1 MTNTR
6 PDRDEQQGVSKLAG
20 LSRRGV
26 LRLGAG
32 VFGAVGAA
40 SLAPLARAATTR
52 PKPLPWVGPR
62 LVIVNLKGGN
72 DGLNTIVPVDLQSYH
87 DQRPTLALT
96 SGQTLSMNTGPGAS
110 LQYRMNPQLAALQAA
125 FTSGDLAVFQKVG
138 YPGSNESHFESES
151 IYSRARRDI
160 STGTGVDTS
169 GWLARLT
176 DTIGPSPTSAIAVG
190 MGHPEDFRGS
200 SSPLLS
206 IGSSLSSF
214 EYGVDWPHGNT
225 NDPHR
230 KATVKAILDQF
241 QGSSALADSV
251 RDMQAVS
258 NDLVDSIGDAEAT
271 YASTVAYP
279 ENNAI
284 ATQLQT
290 IAKLIQGG
298 FETNVFCIAKGR
310 FDTHAAQGP
319 LHAELLGLLDGALG
333 AFSEDLM
340 EMGAWN
346 DTIVLVVTEFGRRS
360 FENGSFG
367 TDHGAAN
374 TMLALGGSV
383 VGGVYGEALNDT
395 DLTATE
401 SLTYALDFRS
411 IYKEIVRDHFGVG
424 SQGLGTIFPEP
435 LEIETELGFL

>member
-1 MTNTR
+1 MTNTQSNAAR
-6 PDRDEQQGVSKLAG
+6 REGADTLEG
-20 LSRRGV
+20 LSRREV
-26 LRLGAG
+26 LRMGAG
-32 VFGAVGAA
+32 AFGAV
-40 SLAPLARAATTR
+40 SLAPLVRASAAGST
-52 PKPLPWVGPR
+52 PLPWTGPR

-110 LQYRMNPQLAALQAA
+110 SQYRMHPQLAALQAA
-125 FTSGDLAVFQKVG
+125 FTAGDLAVFQRVG
-138 YPGSNESHFESES
+138 YPGANESHFESET
-151 IYSRARRDI
+151 IYSRARRNID
-160 STGTGVDTS
+160 SGTDLDTS
-169 GWLARLT
+169 GWIARLT
-176 DTIGPSPTSAIAVG
+176 DTMGPSPTAAIAVG
-190 MGHPEDFRGS
+190 MGHPEEFRGG

-206 IGSSLSSF
+206 IGSTLSSF
-214 EYGVDWPHGNT
+214 DLDVDWAYGST

-230 KATVKAILDQF
+230 KATVQAILDQF
-241 QGSSALADSV
+241 QPSSSLAGSV
-251 RDMQAVS
+251 RDMQAIS
-258 NDLVDSIGDAEAT
+258 HGLVGAIGDADSS
-271 YASTVAYP
+271 YASSVTYP

-284 ATQLQT
+284 ASQLRT

-298 FETNVFCIAKGR
+298 FETNVYCIAKDR

-319 LHAELLGLLDGALG
+319 LHAELLGLLDSALG
-333 AFSEDLM
+333 AFRADLV
-340 EMGAWN
+340 EMGAWS

-374 TMLALGGSV
+374 SMLALGGSV
-383 VGGVYGEALNDT
+383 VGGLYGDPLTDT

-401 SLTYALDFRS
+401 SLTYSLDFRS